1 MLSGCCVHCQQ
12 PVKMLRLKS
21 GTPSLR
27 ERERERESVCV
38 CVRLYM
44 CSSLCEKTLE
54 WVLCCLDVTSI
65 VNSLSRCSV
74 LSQVPRVYKRERERE
89 RERVCVCVR
98 LYMCS
103 SFCEKAFE
111 WVLCCLDVASV
122 VNSLSRCSVLS
133 QVPRVYERERERES
147 VCVYVCMCVAV
158 CVRKPWSGSCV
169 VWMLRSLS
177 TACQDALS

>member
-27 ERERERESVCV
+27 GRERERES
-38 CVRLYM
+38 
-44 CSSLCEKTLE
+44 
-54 WVLCCLDVTSI
+54 
-65 VNSLSRCSV
+65 
-74 LSQVPRVYKRERERE
+74 
-89 RERVCVCVR
+89 VCVCVR

-111 WVLCCLDVASV
+111 WVLCCLDVASI

-133 QVPRVYERERERES
+133 QVPRVYERERER

-169 VWMLRSLS
+169 VWMLRPLS
-177 TACQDALS
+177 TACQDAPS